1 MAADPFESYA
11 VLLVA
16 SLILGKMAFGNDGLV
31 FPLIVPMIGVITAVI
46 GIFVVAPRKNDR
58 GGMTAINRGFFVS
71 AVISA
76 ILVAIAA
83 FTYLPAHFSALK
95 GVTDAS
101 ILSHGGSPRR
111 LASGAVLPGLVLAI
125 AIQLLTGY
133 FTETTGSRCGR
144 SGRARRP
151 ARPRSCC
158 PASRPAWSPPCTLRC

>member
-1 MAADPFESYA
+1 
-11 VLLVA
+11 
-16 SLILGKMAFGNDGLV
+16 MAFGNDGLV

-58 GGMTAINRGFFVS
+58 GGMTAINRGFFVC

-83 FTYLPAHFSALK
+83 FTYLPADFSALK

-111 LASGAVLPGLVLAI
+111 WPA
-125 AIQLLTGY
+125 
-133 FTETTGSRCGR
+133 
-144 SGRARRP
+144 AR
-151 ARPRSCC
+151 CC
-158 PASRPAWSPPCTLRC
+158 PAWCSPSRSSC